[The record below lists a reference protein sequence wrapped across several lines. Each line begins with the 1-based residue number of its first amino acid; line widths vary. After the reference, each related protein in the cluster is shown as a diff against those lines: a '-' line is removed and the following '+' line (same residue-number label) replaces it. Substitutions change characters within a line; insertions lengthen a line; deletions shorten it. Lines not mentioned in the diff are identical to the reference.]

1 MTERAAEDVQMVGL
15 LSPVGDGT
23 ENQLMKDLSRKI
35 SITLLSDKVV
45 LLVCLFLI
53 KIHSI
58 QCTLLICL
66 LL

>member
-15 LSPVGDGT
+15 LLPVGDGT